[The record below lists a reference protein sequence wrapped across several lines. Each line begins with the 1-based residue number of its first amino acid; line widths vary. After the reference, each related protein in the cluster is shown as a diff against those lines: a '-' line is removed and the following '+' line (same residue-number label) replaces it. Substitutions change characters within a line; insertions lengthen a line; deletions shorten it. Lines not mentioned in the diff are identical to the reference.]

1 MAIPQYNQNTTGN
14 KFDATIDKK
23 YNYKLYGIPVV
34 AGAGTAHSALAG
46 TDDQAWTHTHD
57 SGLVLYGN
65 YVGANTVDEPP
76 GHANGVEYSMTDTDD
91 IGCQWTVGPFLAGG
105 LEGKSIFTVGSTALP
120 KPAFYFKVHMD
131 LTDVS
136 GTDDCHVGFR
146 LQSDAV
152 ETTGVAYTD
161 FASLNID
168 GGDVKYETNINNGGA
183 TSADSGAN
191 AGDAGAV
198 DGGFHWYEVRVSK
211 AGLVSFY
218 MDGAQLTTNDPSVT
232 FDAADIVTPW
242 FYFRNHTTLT
252 DCIIDEVEF
261 GLQ

>member
-1 MAIPQYNQNTTGN
+1 MAIPQYNQNKTGN

-23 YNYKLYGIPVV
+23 YNYKLYGIP
-34 AGAGTAHSALAG
+34 LAISGNVEQKLLDG
-46 TDDQAWTHTHD
+46 TDDDRFIHYHD
-57 SGLVLYGN
+57 SGLVVYGN
-65 YVGANTVDEPP
+65 YVGTNTVDVPP
-76 GHANGVEYSMTDTDD
+76 GNASGVQYSMTDTND

-105 LEGKSIFTVGSTALP
+105 LEGKDIFTVGSTALP

-131 LTDVS
+131 LPDVS

-152 ETTGVAYTD
+152 ETTGVGYTD
-161 FASLNID
+161 FASINID
-168 GGDVKYETNINNGGA
+168 GGTVKLETNNDGGGA
-183 TSADSGAN
+183 TTANSEGTIADSGSD
-191 AGDAGAV
+191 GD
-198 DGGFHWYEVRVSK
+198 GFHWYEVRVSK

-218 MDGAQLTTNDPSVT
+218 MDNAQLTTNDPSYS
-232 FDAADIVTPW
+232 FDVGDIVTPW
-242 FYFRNHTTLT
+242 FYFRNAATLT

>member
-14 KFDATIDKK
+14 KLDALLDNK
-23 YNYKLYGIPVV
+23 YNFKLYGIPLAISGNV
-34 AGAGTAHSALAG
+34 AQKLLDG
-46 TDDQAWTHTHD
+46 TDDDRFIHYHD
-57 SGLVLYGN
+57 SGLVVYGN
-65 YVGANTVDEPP
+65 YVAANTVDVPP
-76 GHANGVEYSMTDTDD
+76 GNASGVQYSMTDTDD

-131 LTDVS
+131 ITDVS

-168 GGDVKYETNINNGGA
+168 AGTVKYLSLI
-183 TSADSGAN
+183 
-191 AGDAGAV
+191 
-198 DGGFHWYEVRVSK
+198 H
-211 AGLVSFY
+211 
-218 MDGAQLTTNDPSVT
+218 
-232 FDAADIVTPW
+232 I
-242 FYFRNHTTLT
+242 
-252 DCIIDEVEF
+252 
-261 GLQ
+261 

>member
-14 KFDATIDKK
+14 KFDATIDNK
-23 YNYKLYGIPVV
+23 YNFKLYGIPLAICGDAVQ
-34 AGAGTAHSALAG
+34 ALLAG
-46 TDDQAWTHTHD
+46 VDDARFIHYHD
-57 SGLVLYGN
+57 SGLVVYGN
-65 YVGANTVDEPP
+65 YVGTNTVDVPP
-76 GHANGVEYSMTDTDD
+76 GHADGVEYSMTDTDN

-131 LTDVS
+131 LPDVS

-168 GGDVKYETNINNGGA
+168 AGNVKYETNINNGGA
-183 TSADSGAN
+183 TSADSGAD

-218 MDGAQLTTNDPSVT
+218 MDGAQLTSSDPSVT

-242 FYFRNHTTLT
+242 FYFRNAATLT

>member
-23 YNYKLYGIPVV
+23 YNFKLYGIPVV
-34 AGAGTAHSALAG
+34 SSAGTAHALLAG
-46 TDDQAWTHTHD
+46 TDDQSWTHTHD

-76 GHANGVEYSMTDTDD
+76 GHANGVEYSMTDTDN

-168 GGDVKYETNINNGGA
+168 AGNVLYETNINNGGA

-242 FYFRNHTTLT
+242 FYFRNAATLT

>member
-34 AGAGTAHSALAG
+34 AGAGTAHALLAG
-46 TDDQAWTHTHD
+46 TDDQSWTHTHD

-76 GHANGVEYSMTDTDD
+76 GNALGVQYSMTDTDN
-91 IGCQWTVGPFLAGG
+91 IGCQWTVGPLLAGG
-105 LEGKSIFTVGSTALP
+105 LEGYDIFTVGSTALP
-120 KPAFYFKVHMD
+120 KPAFYFKVHMS
-131 LTDVS
+131 LPDVS

-146 LQSDAV
+146 LQSDGV

-168 GGDVKYETNINNGGA
+168 GGTVKYETNINNGGA
-183 TSADSGAN
+183 TSASSGETI
-191 AGDAGAV
+191 GDA
-198 DGGFHWYEVRVSK
+198 DGFHWYEVRVSK
-211 AGLVSFY
+211 AGLASFY

-252 DCIIDEVEF
+252 DCIIDEIEF

>member
-1 MAIPQYNQNTTGN
+1 
-14 KFDATIDKK
+14 
-23 YNYKLYGIPVV
+23 
-34 AGAGTAHSALAG
+34 
-46 TDDQAWTHTHD
+46 
-57 SGLVLYGN
+57 
-65 YVGANTVDEPP
+65 
-76 GHANGVEYSMTDTDD
+76 MTDTDD
-91 IGCQWTVGPFLAGG
+91 IGCQWTTGPFLAGG
-105 LEGKSIFTVGSTALP
+105 KEGKDIFTVGSTALP

-168 GGDVKYETNINNGGA
+168 AGDVKYETNINNGGA
-183 TSADSGAN
+183 TSASSGATI
-191 AGDAGAV
+191 GDA
-198 DGGFHWYEVRVSK
+198 DGFHWYEVRVSK

-242 FYFRNHTTLT
+242 FYFRNDSTKT